1 MYENMDKN
9 AIREAILANYGGSVS
24 KIEGSFAADMAAAA
38 SVEMAKIYATID
50 YAMQTFLL
58 QTNEGEYLEL
68 RAAEYGISRK
78 AGTKAA
84 VSITVT
90 GVDGTNIPA
99 GTRMLTTDGLMFV
112 TDEEATIAEGET
124 AIPATAEK
132 AGAQYNV
139 AAGKIAYLFT
149 NIEGVSSITNNVAA
163 VGGSDDESDEAL
175 RNRILMRLQMP
186 ATSGNAYHYRLWA
199 MEVDG
204 VGAAKVLPLWNGAG
218 TVKVVLASPDMGA
231 VSAEIITAAQSHIE
245 ECRPIGADV
254 TVVSAAA
261 KNINVSA
268 TVEISADATLDAIKK
283 EFEAAV
289 SEYLQGIAFELSS
302 VSYNKIGYLLLAIPG
317 VNDYSG
323 LKVNNDTSA
332 VTLQTNEVPTLGTV
346 TLSAK
351 SDK

>member
-9 AIREAILANYGGSVS
+9 AIREAILANYGDSIS

-68 RAAEYGISRK
+68 RAAEYGIRRK

-99 GTRMLTTDGLMFV
+99 GTRMLAADGLMFV
-112 TDEEATIAEGET
+112 TDEDATVSGGEATIS
-124 AIPATAEK
+124 ATAEK
-132 AGAQYNV
+132 AGAQYNI
-139 AAGKIAYLFT
+139 AAGKITYLFT
-149 NIEGVSSITNNVAA
+149 NIEGISSITNNAAA

-231 VSAEIITAAQSHIE
+231 VSADIITAVQSHIE
-245 ECRPIGADV
+245 ACRPIGADV
-254 TVVSAAA
+254 TVVSATA
-261 KNINVSA
+261 KNINVSV
-268 TVEISADATLDAIKK
+268 TVEISADTTLDAVKK

-323 LKVNNDTSA
+323 LKVNNGTSA

>member
-9 AIREAILANYGGSVS
+9 AICEAILANYGGSVS

-112 TDEEATIAEGET
+112 TDEETTIAEGET

-218 TVKVVLASPDMGA
+218 TVKVVVASP
-231 VSAEIITAAQSHIE
+231 
-245 ECRPIGADV
+245 
-254 TVVSAAA
+254 
-261 KNINVSA
+261 
-268 TVEISADATLDAIKK
+268 EISADTTLDAIKK
-283 EFEAAV
+283 EFETAV
-289 SEYLQGIAFELSS
+289 REYLQGIAFELSS

-323 LKVNNDTSA
+323 LKVNNGMSA
-332 VTLQTNEVPTLGTV
+332 VSLQTNEVPVLGTV

>member
-112 TDEEATIAEGET
+112 TDGDASVSDGVAAIT
-124 AIPATAEK
+124 AIAEK
-132 AGAQYNV
+132 AGAQYNI
-139 AAGKIAYLFT
+139 AAGKITYLFT
-149 NIEGVSSITNNVAA
+149 NIEGISSITNNAAA

-261 KNINVSA
+261 KSINISA
-268 TVEISADATLDAIKK
+268 TVEVSADTMPDTVKK
-283 EFEAAV
+283 EFETAV
-289 SEYLQGIAFELSS
+289 REYLQGIAFELSS

-323 LKVNNDTSA
+323 LKVNNGMSA
-332 VTLQTNEVPTLGTV
+332 VSLQTNEVPVLGTV

>member
-186 ATSGNAYHYRLWA
+186 ATSGNAYHYRL
-199 MEVDG
+199 
-204 VGAAKVLPLWNGAG
+204 
-218 TVKVVLASPDMGA
+218 
-231 VSAEIITAAQSHIE
+231 
-245 ECRPIGADV
+245 
-254 TVVSAAA
+254 
-261 KNINVSA
+261 
-268 TVEISADATLDAIKK
+268 
-283 EFEAAV
+283 
-289 SEYLQGIAFELSS
+289 
-302 VSYNKIGYLLLAIPG
+302 
-317 VNDYSG
+317 
-323 LKVNNDTSA
+323 
-332 VTLQTNEVPTLGTV
+332 
-346 TLSAK
+346 
-351 SDK
+351 

>member
-84 VSITVT
+84 VSITAV
-90 GVDGTNIPA
+90 GVDGTNIPV
-99 GTRMLTTDGLMFV
+99 GTRMLTKDGLMFV
-112 TDEEATIAEGET
+112 TDGDASVSDGVAAIT
-124 AIPATAEK
+124 AIAEK
-132 AGAQYNV
+132 AGAQYNI
-139 AAGKIAYLFT
+139 AAGKITYLFT
-149 NIEGVSSITNNVAA
+149 NIEGISSITNNAAA

-261 KNINVSA
+261 KSINVSA
-268 TVEISADATLDAIKK
+268 TVEVSADTMPDTVKK
-283 EFEAAV
+283 EFETAV
-289 SEYLQGIAFELSS
+289 REYLQGIAFELSS

-323 LKVNNDTSA
+323 LKVNNGMSA
-332 VTLQTNEVPTLGTV
+332 VSLQTNEVPVLGTV